1 MTTSIPLRMLI
12 RKINIAIISYI
23 IRFCKRFAKF
33 YHSVFERICPHSFY
47 TAQRHRYRSTF
58 CEDIPSGCRAKSFPL
73 ESHSEIPPE
82 LRSACISSRNSFR
95 LSIRPADPV
104 CSSCRPRAP
113 GNAAVGTP
121 RAVKASIHFHR
132 QSYSYFTAR

>member
-82 LRSACISSRNSFR
+82 LLSACQSVLPIRSAP
-95 LSIRPADPV
+95 PAANNG
-104 CSSCRPRAP
+104 SE
-113 GNAAVGTP
+113 NAAVGTP
-121 RAVKASIHFHR
+121 RAVKVNIHFHR
-132 QSYSYFTAR
+132 RRYPYFTAR